1 MNIRKLFNKENFIR
15 YKSLL
20 LVALFLVGALCLR
33 IYDSNFCNQLETQKL
48 ASRWSE
54 HSKYVQLSIFFE
66 QDAGLSEGEIYP
78 LRDQLMNAASEAASD
93 VEDEGRMLVDAYS
106 TEGNLYISSKQS
118 DTSVRAYGV
127 SKDFFLFHPL
137 ELLSGTYFSSEDELK
152 DGIILDELTAW
163 KLFGATDVAGMP
175 VMIYDKTYIIRGVVR
190 NDKGHFSKASSE
202 SEPVV
207 YVDFDMLK
215 EAMGEEE
222 PTIDSYELLIVN
234 PVKNFG
240 KTKLAEAI
248 GRDEASYE
256 LVDNT
261 NRFTLGSRAKRLR
274 AYGTRSMRNRNLVY
288 PYWENRARGYEDVA
302 DLLMVIEILLLMY
315 PFIFVVKMVLVCIK
329 WLKMKKRL
337 YKDKNKSS
345 LFEIFLVKCRQRKF
359 VKKNTKE

>member
-20 LVALFLVGALCLR
+20 LLALFLIGALCLR
-33 IYDSNFCNQLETQKL
+33 IYDYNFCNQLETQKL
-48 ASRWSE
+48 AERWS
-54 HSKYVQLSIFFE
+54 KQGRFVQLSVFFE
-66 QDAGLSEGEIYP
+66 QESGLSEGEIYP
-78 LRDQLMNAASEAASD
+78 LRNQLMNAASEATSD
-93 VEDEGRMLVDAYS
+93 VEDAGRKLVDAYS
-106 TEGNLYISSKQS
+106 IEGNLYISSKQS
-118 DTSVRAYGV
+118 DVSVRAYGV

-137 ELLSGTYFSSEDELK
+137 ELLSGTYFSSDDELR

-163 KLFGATDVAGMP
+163 KLFGAMDVAGMP
-175 VMIYDKTYIIRGVVR
+175 VMINDKTYIIRGVVR
-190 NDKGHFSKASSE
+190 NDKGHFSESSSE

-215 EAMGEEE
+215 EEMWEDD
-222 PTIDSYELLIVN
+222 PTINSYELLIVN

-240 KTKLAEAI
+240 KTKLTEAL
-248 GRDEASYE
+248 GRDENSYE

-261 NRFTLGSRAKRLR
+261 NRFTFGSRAKRLP
-274 AYGTRSMRNRNLVY
+274 AYGTRSMRNQNFVY

-302 DLLMVIEILLLMY
+302 DLLMVIQILLWIY
-315 PFIFVVKMVLVCIK
+315 PFIFAVKTLVECIK
-329 WLKMKKRL
+329 WLKVKKRL

-345 LFEIFLVKCRQRKF
+345 LLEIFLVKCRQRKF